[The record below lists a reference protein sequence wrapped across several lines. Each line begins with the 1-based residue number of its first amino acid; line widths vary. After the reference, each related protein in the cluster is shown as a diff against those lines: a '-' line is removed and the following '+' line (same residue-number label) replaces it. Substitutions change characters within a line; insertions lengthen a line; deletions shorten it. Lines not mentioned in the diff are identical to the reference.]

1 MLWSRQSCCKFGL
14 LSAFSFG
21 LLRAYKPERGVICL
35 PRRCCSWC
43 GETGTFLFQY
53 FCFTLCIM
61 SAPEGQEPAVDPQ
74 PTGEE
79 SMSKKEAMEQFAQ
92 IFEILNG
99 LTGQTNQTS
108 QSQGTPSAAARVAG
122 SSESMGEKSMQ
133 STLPSITTQAGS
145 SQSAIAPTF
154 LQVVQQPSLIS
165 APAQNLSAPGGGAPM
180 GQPWQLVRAQQIYCK
195 PKRQCQLCRC
205 HLPCFRSQATWWK
218 KFRRANLST
227 LVYCA
232 QEI

>member
-1 MLWSRQSCCKFGL
+1 
-14 LSAFSFG
+14 
-21 LLRAYKPERGVICL
+21 
-35 PRRCCSWC
+35 
-43 GETGTFLFQY
+43 
-53 FCFTLCIM
+53 
-61 SAPEGQEPAVDPQ
+61 
-74 PTGEE
+74 
-79 SMSKKEAMEQFAQ
+79 MSKKEAMEQFAQ

-108 QSQGTPSAAARVAG
+108 QSQGAPSAAAGVAG
-122 SSESMGEKSMQ
+122 SSGSIGEKSMQ

-165 APAQNLSAPGGGAPM
+165 APAQNLSAPGGAPM
-180 GQPWQLVRAQQIYCK
+180 GQPWQIARAQQIYCK
-195 PKRQCQLCRC
+195 PKRQWQLCRC
-205 HLPCFRSQATWWK
+205 RLPCLRSQATWWK

-227 LVYCA
+227 LVCCA